1 MDWKQRLG
9 KILKSTGPF
18 LALIL
23 MCIILGILSD
33 DFFTIRNL
41 MNVARQS
48 SINGIVALGAMLAI
62 LTAGIDLSVG
72 SIVGFSGA
80 ILGLAYVRFGL
91 PAYVSIFLSL
101 FCGVAVGFTNGIL
114 LTKLHLPH
122 PFIST
127 LGTMR
132 IFRGLTLIVLSATP
146 ITGVPRG
153 IQLLGGGF
161 FGVIPISLIFLILC
175 YLLMHFFLTKTT
187 MGRYIYAVG
196 GNKEAAYLSGV
207 KVDKVLIVVY
217 SISGFAAAL
226 AALVLAGRVDAV
238 FPLAGDGYEMDAIAA
253 VIIGGT
259 SFFGG
264 VGSVWGT
271 FVGAFLMGVLRNGL
285 NLLNV
290 SSNIQIVAIGV
301 IIILAVYIDVLRQH
315 SLSRVK

>member
-1 MDWKQRLG
+1 
-9 KILKSTGPF
+9 
-18 LALIL
+18 
-23 MCIILGILSD
+23 
-33 DFFTIRNL
+33 
-41 MNVARQS
+41 
-48 SINGIVALGAMLAI
+48 
-62 LTAGIDLSVG
+62 
-72 SIVGFSGA
+72 
-80 ILGLAYVRFGL
+80 
-91 PAYVSIFLSL
+91 
-101 FCGVAVGFTNGIL
+101 
-114 LTKLHLPH
+114 
-122 PFIST
+122 
-127 LGTMR
+127 
-132 IFRGLTLIVLSATP
+132 
-146 ITGVPRG
+146 
-153 IQLLGGGF
+153 
-161 FGVIPISLIFLILC
+161 
-175 YLLMHFFLTKTT
+175 MHFFLTKTT